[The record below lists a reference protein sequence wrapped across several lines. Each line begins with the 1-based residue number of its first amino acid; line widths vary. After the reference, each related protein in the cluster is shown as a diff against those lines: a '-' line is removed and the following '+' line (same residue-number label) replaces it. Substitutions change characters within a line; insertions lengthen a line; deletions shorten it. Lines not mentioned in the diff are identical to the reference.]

1 MHRHVHPRTVRE
13 TPYPPVTSIRM
24 DVTGRF
30 GGVGAEVRH
39 LFVYG
44 TLRLGDVRWRLLQP
58 FVVDEGW
65 PDTID
70 GRLFDT
76 GLDYPAAVLD
86 DRAEP
91 GGTIIGQTHAL
102 LDAAIER
109 CLEVLDAEEGTV
121 GGQYRRVVLTTG
133 RGVVAYAYEY
143 GAGLEL
149 SPIESGDWFDADRH
163 R

>member
-1 MHRHVHPRTVRE
+1 MSIPEPFSKRRTP
-13 TPYPPVTSIRM
+13 TGSFG
-24 DVTGRF
+24 DVKS
-30 GGVGAEVRH
+30 EVRH

-44 TLRLGDVRWRLLQP
+44 TLRLGDVRWRFLQP

-65 PDTID
+65 PDAVD

-91 GGTIIGQTHAL
+91 GGTITGQTYAL
-102 LDAAIER
+102 LDATIER

-121 GGQYRRVVLTTG
+121 GGQYRRVVVTTA
-133 RGVVAYAYEY
+133 RGVAAYAYEY
-143 GAGLEL
+143 GAGLDL
-149 SPIESGDWFDADRH
+149 SPIESGDWFDSERN